1 MTALSQFRSFS
12 RPVQLLLLN
21 QLSINIGFYML
32 IPYLAAY
39 LAGDL
44 GLAIWVVGLVLGV
57 RNFSQQ
63 GMFLIGGTLADRLGY
78 KPLIVAGCALRTA
91 GFGLLGVVDSVPAL
105 IVASAATGFAGALF
119 NPAVRAYLSHD
130 AGERRVEAFALFN
143 IFYQAGILLGPLIGL
158 ALTGFDF
165 QLTCAVAAGVF
176 GVLTILQLRALPQR
190 RSTAAEPD
198 PHASILGDWR
208 SVIANRSFV
217 LFSIAMIGSYV
228 LSFQIYLVLPLEV
241 RRLSGGGIA
250 GTAGVAALFAV
261 SGLLAIAGQMRVT
274 AWCKRRWGPGRC
286 LVAGLLLMTTAFI
299 PPLLTAAS
307 PPAEDTAATVALL
320 APLVL
325 SAALLALGTIVVF
338 PFEMDTIVTLSG
350 NRLVATHY
358 GLYSTICGV
367 GIMLGNLLTGG
378 ALDVAQSAGF
388 AALPWLALA
397 AIGLLCAGAIAV
409 LDRGRRLDLD
419 IPRPAGTGSPPRA
432 GVYP

>member
-1 MTALSQFRSFS
+1 
-12 RPVQLLLLN
+12 
-21 QLSINIGFYML
+21 
-32 IPYLAAY
+32 
-39 LAGDL
+39 
-44 GLAIWVVGLVLGV
+44 
-57 RNFSQQ
+57 
-63 GMFLIGGTLADRLGY
+63 
-78 KPLIVAGCALRTA
+78 
-91 GFGLLGVVDSVPAL
+91 
-105 IVASAATGFAGALF
+105 
-119 NPAVRAYLSHD
+119 
-130 AGERRVEAFALFN
+130 
-143 IFYQAGILLGPLIGL
+143 
-158 ALTGFDF
+158 
-165 QLTCAVAAGVF
+165 
-176 GVLTILQLRALPQR
+176 
-190 RSTAAEPD
+190 
-198 PHASILGDWR
+198 
-208 SVIANRSFV
+208 
-217 LFSIAMIGSYV
+217 
-228 LSFQIYLVLPLEV
+228 
-241 RRLSGGGIA
+241 
-250 GTAGVAALFAV
+250 

-432 GVYP
+432 GAYP